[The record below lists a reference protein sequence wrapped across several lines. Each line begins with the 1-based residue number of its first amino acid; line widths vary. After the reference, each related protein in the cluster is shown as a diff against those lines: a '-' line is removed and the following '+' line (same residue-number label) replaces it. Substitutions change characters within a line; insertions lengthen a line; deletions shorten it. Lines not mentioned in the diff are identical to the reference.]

1 MSFLTAHQVNLER
14 ENLLFTG
21 GESISLTWLRDAVFP
36 VQDPDNYTVDIWLYR
51 LSQIQAQHVWVRT
64 AGLAS
69 NIPNSGRATVTVPRL
84 ERSATDPR
92 FSVVAIQVALNTSQ
106 AEPAELPTAAGLW
119 TTVAFATDTPP
130 TREECNEWAGDTS
143 ARMAEQEA
151 ISRTPACPCTVQQ
164 ARAPNSGFTEQNM
177 GSPMQQYF
185 NPGATTCFYQSQVN
199 LNM

>member
-1 MSFLTAHQVNLER
+1 MSFLTAHQVNLGR
-14 ENLLFTG
+14 ENLLFA
-21 GESISLTWLRDAVFP
+21 GEESVSLTWLRDAVFP
-36 VQDPDNYTVDIWLYR
+36 VQNPDNYTVDIWMYR
-51 LSQIQAQHVWVRT
+51 LSQIRRVWIRT
-64 AGLAS
+64 ACLAS
-69 NIPNSGRATVTVPRL
+69 KIPNSGRATVTVPRL
-84 ERSATDPR
+84 ERSASDPR

-143 ARMAEQEA
+143 RRMAEQTA
-151 ISRTPACPCTVQQ
+151 ISRTPVCPCTVQQ

-177 GSPMQQYF
+177 ESPMQLYF
-185 NPGATTCFYQSQVN
+185 NPGATTCFYQSMVN

>member
-1 MSFLTAHQVNLER
+1 MSFLTSHQVNLGR

-21 GESISLTWLRDAVFP
+21 GESVSLTWLRDAVYP

-51 LSQIQAQHVWVRT
+51 LQHVWVRT
-64 AGLAS
+64 ARLAS

-92 FSVVAIQVALNTSQ
+92 FSAVAIQVALNTSQ

-130 TREECNEWAGDTS
+130 TREECNTWRSDTS
-143 ARMAEQEA
+143 TRMAEQAA

-177 GSPMQQYF
+177 GSPMQLYF
-185 NPGATTCFYQSQVN
+185 NPGATMCFYQKMVN
-199 LNM
+199 VNM

>member
-1 MSFLTAHQVNLER
+1 MSFLTSHQVNLGR

-21 GESISLTWLRDAVFP
+21 GESVSLTWLRDAVFP

-51 LSQIQAQHVWVRT
+51 LSQRVWVRT
-64 AGLAS
+64 AGLVS
-69 NIPNSGRATVTVPRL
+69 NIPNSGRATVTFPHL
-84 ERSATDPR
+84 ERSATDLR
-92 FSVVAIQVALNTSQ
+92 FSAVAIQVALNTSQ

-130 TREECNEWAGDTS
+130 TREECNAWTGDTS
-143 ARMAEQEA
+143 ARMAERVA

-177 GSPMQQYF
+177 GSPMQLYF
-185 NPGATTCFYQSQVN
+185 NPGATTCFYQSMVN
-199 LNM
+199 PNM

>member
-1 MSFLTAHQVNLER
+1 MSFLTAHQVNLGR

-21 GESISLTWLRDAVFP
+21 EESVSLTWLRDAVFP
-36 VQDPDNYTVDIWLYR
+36 VQDPDNYTVDIWLYLLQR
-51 LSQIQAQHVWVRT
+51 VWVRT
-64 AGLAS
+64 ARLAS

-106 AEPAELPTAAGLW
+106 AEPAKLPTAAGLW

-130 TREECNEWAGDTS
+130 TREECNEWARDTS
-143 ARMAEQEA
+143 ARMVERAA
-151 ISRTPACPCTVQQ
+151 ISGTPACPCTVQQ
-164 ARAPNSGFTEQNM
+164 ARAPNSGFTEQNVE
-177 GSPMQQYF
+177 SPMQLYF
-185 NPGATTCFYQSQVN
+185 NPGATTCFYQSMVN

>member
-1 MSFLTAHQVNLER
+1 MSFLTSHQVNLGR

-21 GESISLTWLRDAVFP
+21 VESVSLTWLRDAVFP

-51 LSQIQAQHVWVRT
+51 LSQLRRVWVRT
-64 AGLAS
+64 AGLAN
-69 NIPNSGRATVTVPRL
+69 NIPNSGRATVTVPHL

-92 FSVVAIQVALNTSQ
+92 FSAVAILVALNTSQ
-106 AEPAELPTAAGLW
+106 AGPAELPTAAGLW

-130 TREECNEWAGDTS
+130 TREECNEWAQDTS
-143 ARMAEQEA
+143 RRMAERMR

-177 GSPMQQYF
+177 GSPMQLYF
-185 NPGATTCFYQSQVN
+185 NPGTTTIFYQSQVN